1 MTHHSTNHCPVGT
14 ATLPIQF
21 YVDVCNCHQRY
32 DGFEAMLP
40 GHKANRVVMGVHV
53 AQLIFSMTWCSYWIG
68 IHARS
73 YDMVGPVQF
82 LAVPVVTQVI
92 ANITSSYGFYQTYMY
107 RRIHLLV
114 RFQQVSIVATG
125 LEILYVAGLL
135 FSHHTDCVETG
146 WKTHI
151 IMLAVIGTG
160 VHGFFAVW
168 MYYGRA
174 VYQVMLAASEC
185 CSAPPSFVSP
195 DAACLPAWLRQ
206 DDSPTMV
213 EDILN
218 TVRYP
223 RWVRW
228 LMFFFLWLVGS
239 ALITTYMLMGTPSEV
254 ACYATRTRLPAHQL
268 GNATRLS
275 LQGGKWGALALG
287 VPLMV
292 CSVAA
297 LVARA
302 SMSQP
307 TELPGARRRGAR
319 RQHSSGSSVREQYGR
334 GGLHRAA
341 RLVAAWSYAVFKTA
355 LCVTAW
361 IMFGTFAAP
370 GHIMSDAQGWAA
382 CLLFMSVFHIV
393 TQVPYVE
400 SRIRNVKARAEALIK
415 DDAEQYSA
423 AWKAIC
429 SNANNRPQL
438 KATKK
443 VCDAAIEYSSKQQ
456 TYEEQPEQPIPP
468 EIKELQLSRY
478 DIFVWLLGQA
488 PALNEVV
495 QELGAYWAQRG
506 GATSTLGFK
515 RAPVKTPKR
524 AIEKIW
530 RCYNGNPLLLSDIVR
545 TSIVCSTVEQ
555 VVRVLSA
562 IVRDP
567 RVRIIRT
574 KNRFDTR
581 YNAVETAGYRD
592 FGMNLQL
599 VEGGGGGGGS
609 CSQIFEVQIQLQGFY
624 DLKTDT
630 GHAKYAQYR
639 DLRVV

>member
-1 MTHHSTNHCPVGT
+1 M
-14 ATLPIQF
+14 
-21 YVDVCNCHQRY
+21 
-32 DGFEAMLP
+32 
-40 GHKANRVVMGVHV
+40 
-53 AQLIFSMTWCSYWIG
+53 
-68 IHARS
+68 
-73 YDMVGPVQF
+73 
-82 LAVPVVTQVI
+82 
-92 ANITSSYGFYQTYMY
+92 
-107 RRIHLLV
+107 
-114 RFQQVSIVATG
+114 
-125 LEILYVAGLL
+125 
-135 FSHHTDCVETG
+135 
-146 WKTHI
+146 
-151 IMLAVIGTG
+151 
-160 VHGFFAVW
+160 
-168 MYYGRA
+168 
-174 VYQVMLAASEC
+174 
-185 CSAPPSFVSP
+185 
-195 DAACLPAWLRQ
+195 
-206 DDSPTMV
+206 
-213 EDILN
+213 
-218 TVRYP
+218 
-223 RWVRW
+223 
-228 LMFFFLWLVGS
+228 
-239 ALITTYMLMGTPSEV
+239 
-254 ACYATRTRLPAHQL
+254 
-268 GNATRLS
+268 
-275 LQGGKWGALALG
+275 
-287 VPLMV
+287 
-292 CSVAA
+292 
-297 LVARA
+297 
-302 SMSQP
+302 
-307 TELPGARRRGAR
+307 
-319 RQHSSGSSVREQYGR
+319 
-334 GGLHRAA
+334 
-341 RLVAAWSYAVFKTA
+341 
-355 LCVTAW
+355 
-361 IMFGTFAAP
+361 
-370 GHIMSDAQGWAA
+370 
-382 CLLFMSVFHIV
+382 
-393 TQVPYVE
+393 
-400 SRIRNVKARAEALIK
+400 
-415 DDAEQYSA
+415 
-423 AWKAIC
+423 
-429 SNANNRPQL
+429 
-438 KATKK
+438 KK